1 MQKWNNILFIM
12 LSFKSLQC
20 FVTLV
25 KTQSFTRTAEQLY
38 LTQPTISK
46 ILQQLEQQL
55 QVQLL
60 VKPEHGRKRQVEL
73 TEIGQR
79 VYQHALELLQSE
91 QNIFLEIE
99 NYQQLKTGT
108 LKLGV
113 PPLGSQLLTTA
124 LFDYHQQWPEIEL
137 SFLEVGS
144 KGIEQALLNNELDV
158 GVLLHP
164 FDEQIFNSIELCNYP
179 LMVLL
184 RRDAT
189 WATRKKINLEELQH
203 QSFLMFPENFS
214 LNRIILDACQQH
226 GFYPSIA
233 CRTSQW
239 NLLADMVLQRMGIA
253 LLPQY
258 YTDMLDPDLFA
269 AIPLE
274 KPNIQ
279 WHLVMAWKKNLPVS
293 PAVQAWLNVIRQHFQ
308 LIKSKID
315 E

>member
-1 MQKWNNILFIM
+1 MPKWNNILFMM

-79 VYQHALELLQSE
+79 IYQHALELLQAE

-164 FDEQIFNSIELCNYP
+164 FDQQIFNSIELCDYP

-214 LNRIILDACQQH
+214 LNRIILDACQQR
-226 GFYPSIA
+226 GFYPTIA

-279 WHLVMAWKKNLPVS
+279 WHLAMAWKKNLPVS
-293 PAVQAWLNVIRQHFQ
+293 PAVQAWLNVIDQHFQ
-308 LIKSKID
+308 EIHSKAG

>member
-1 MQKWNNILFIM
+1 MPKWNNILFIM

-38 LTQPTISK
+38 LTQPTITK

-79 VYQHALELLQSE
+79 IYQHALELLQAE

-124 LFDYHQQWPEIEL
+124 LFDYYQQWPEIEL

-164 FDEQIFNSIELCNYP
+164 FDQQIFNSIELCDYP

-214 LNRIILDACQQH
+214 LNRIILDACQQR
-226 GFYPSIA
+226 GFYPTIA

-258 YTDMLDPDLFA
+258 YTDMLDPELFA

-279 WHLVMAWKKNLPVS
+279 WHLAMAWKKNLPVS
-293 PAVQAWLNVIRQHFQ
+293 PAVQAWLNVIDQHFQ
-308 LIKSKID
+308 VIHSKAG

>member
-1 MQKWNNILFIM
+1 M
-12 LSFKSLQC
+12 LSLKSLQC
-20 FVTLV
+20 FVSLV
-25 KTQSFTRTAEQLY
+25 NSKSFTRTAEELS

-46 ILQQLEQQL
+46 ILQQLEEQL
-55 QVQLL
+55 QVALF
-60 VKPEHGRKRQVEL
+60 VKPEYSRKRQVEL

-79 VYQHALELLQSE
+79 VYQHAVGLLQAE

-124 LFDYHQQWPEIEL
+124 LFDYHQQWPDIEL
-137 SFLEVGS
+137 AFLEVGS
-144 KGIEQALLNNELDV
+144 RGIEQALLNNELDV
-158 GVLLHP
+158 GVLLQP
-164 FDEQIFNSIELCNYP
+164 FDHQIFNSIELCDYP

-189 WATRKKINLEELQH
+189 WASRKKINLEELQQ

-214 LNRIILDACQQH
+214 LNSIILEACQQH
-226 GFYPSIA
+226 GFYPTIA

-258 YTDMLDPDLFA
+258 YTDMLDPQLFA

-279 WHLVMAWKKNLPVS
+279 WHLAMAWKKNLPVS
-293 PAVQAWLNVIRQHFQ
+293 PAVQAWLSVIHQHFQ
-308 LIKSKID
+308 KIRPKL
-315 E
+315 EQ

>member
-1 MQKWNNILFIM
+1 MLKWNNILFMM

-73 TEIGQR
+73 TEIGHR
-79 VYQHALELLQSE
+79 IYQHALELLQAE

-164 FDEQIFNSIELCNYP
+164 FDQQIFNSIELCDYP

-184 RRDAT
+184 RRDAA
-189 WATRKKINLEELQH
+189 WATRKKIHLEELQH

-274 KPNIQ
+274 RPNIQ
-279 WHLVMAWKKNLPVS
+279 WHLAMAWKKNLPIS
-293 PAVQAWLNVIRQHFQ
+293 PAVQAWLAVIHQHFQ

>member
-1 MQKWNNILFIM
+1 M

-79 VYQHALELLQSE
+79 IYQHALELLQAE

-164 FDEQIFNSIELCNYP
+164 FDQQIFNSIELCDYP

-214 LNRIILDACQQH
+214 LNRIILDACQQR
-226 GFYPSIA
+226 GFYPTIA

-279 WHLVMAWKKNLPVS
+279 WHLAMAWKKNLPVS
-293 PAVQAWLNVIRQHFQ
+293 PAVQAWLNVIDQHFQ
-308 LIKSKID
+308 EIHSKAG

>member
-1 MQKWNNILFIM
+1 M
-12 LSFKSLQC
+12 LSLKSLQC
-20 FVTLV
+20 FVSLV
-25 KTQSFTRTAEQLY
+25 NSKSFTRTAEELS

-46 ILQQLEQQL
+46 ILQQLEEQL
-55 QVQLL
+55 QVALF
-60 VKPEHGRKRQVEL
+60 VKPEYGRKRQVEL

-79 VYQHALELLQSE
+79 VYQHAVGLLQAE

-124 LFDYHQQWPEIEL
+124 LFDYHQQWPDIEL
-137 SFLEVGS
+137 AFLEVGS
-144 KGIEQALLNNELDV
+144 RGIEQALLNNELDV
-158 GVLLHP
+158 GVLLQP
-164 FDEQIFNSIELCNYP
+164 FDHQIFNSIELCDYP

-189 WATRKKINLEELQH
+189 WANRKKINLEELQQ

-214 LNRIILDACQQH
+214 LNSIILDACQQH
-226 GFYPSIA
+226 GFYPTIA

-258 YTDMLDPDLFA
+258 YTDMLDPQLFA

-279 WHLVMAWKKNLPVS
+279 WNLAMAWKKNLPVS
-293 PAVQAWLNVIRQHFQ
+293 PAVQAWLSVIHQHFQ
-308 LIKSKID
+308 KIRPKL
-315 E
+315 EP

>member
-1 MQKWNNILFIM
+1 MM

-79 VYQHALELLQSE
+79 IYQHALELLQAE

-164 FDEQIFNSIELCNYP
+164 FDQQIFNSIELCDYP

-279 WHLVMAWKKNLPVS
+279 WHLAMAWKKNLPVS
-293 PAVQAWLNVIRQHFQ
+293 PAVQAWLNVIDQHFQ
-308 LIKSKID
+308 EIHSKAG

>member
-1 MQKWNNILFIM
+1 MPKWNNLTFIM

-25 KTQSFTRTAEQLY
+25 KTKSFTRTAEQLY

-46 ILQQLEQQL
+46 ILQQLEEQL

-79 VYQHALELLQSE
+79 IYQHALELLQAE

-137 SFLEVGS
+137 AFLEVGS

-164 FDEQIFNSIELCNYP
+164 FDQHIFNSIELCNYP

-189 WATRKKINLEELQH
+189 WATRKKIYLEELQH

-214 LNRIILDACQQH
+214 LNRIILDACEQH

-279 WHLVMAWKKNLPVS
+279 WHLAMAWKKNLPVS
-293 PAVQAWLNVIRQHFQ
+293 PAVQAWLHVIDQHFQ
-308 LIKSKID
+308 IMPSKSD
-315 E
+315 

>member
-1 MQKWNNILFIM
+1 MPKWNNILFIM

-79 VYQHALELLQSE
+79 IYQHALELLQAE

-164 FDEQIFNSIELCNYP
+164 FDQQIFNSIELCDYP

-226 GFYPSIA
+226 GFYPTIA

-258 YTDMLDPDLFA
+258 YTDMLDPELFA

-279 WHLVMAWKKNLPVS
+279 WHLAMAWKKNLPVS
-293 PAVQAWLNVIRQHFQ
+293 PAVQAWLNVIDQHFQ
-308 LIKSKID
+308 VIHSKAG

>member
-1 MQKWNNILFIM
+1 M
-12 LSFKSLQC
+12 LSLKSLQC
-20 FVTLV
+20 FVSLV
-25 KTQSFTRTAEQLY
+25 NSKSFTRTAEELS

-46 ILQQLEQQL
+46 ILQQLEEQL
-55 QVQLL
+55 QVALF
-60 VKPEHGRKRQVEL
+60 VKPEYGRKRQVEL

-79 VYQHALELLQSE
+79 VYQHAVGLLQAE

-124 LFDYHQQWPEIEL
+124 LFDYHQQWPDIEL
-137 SFLEVGS
+137 AFLEVGS
-144 KGIEQALLNNELDV
+144 RGIEQALLNNELDV
-158 GVLLHP
+158 GVLLQP
-164 FDEQIFNSIELCNYP
+164 FDHQIFNSIELCDYP

-184 RRDAT
+184 RRNAT
-189 WATRKKINLEELQH
+189 WANRKKINLEELQQ

-214 LNRIILDACQQH
+214 LNSIILDACQQH
-226 GFYPSIA
+226 GFYPTIA

-258 YTDMLDPDLFA
+258 YTDMLDPQLFA

-279 WHLVMAWKKNLPVS
+279 WHLAMAWKKNLPVS
-293 PAVQAWLNVIRQHFQ
+293 PAVQAWLSVIHQHFQ
-308 LIKSKID
+308 KIRPKL
-315 E
+315 EP

>member
-1 MQKWNNILFIM
+1 M

-25 KTQSFTRTAEQLY
+25 KTKSFTRTAEQLY

-46 ILQQLEQQL
+46 ILQQLEEQL

-60 VKPEHGRKRQVEL
+60 VKPTHGRKRQVEL

-79 VYQHALELLQSE
+79 IYQHALELLQAE

-137 SFLEVGS
+137 AFLEVGS

-164 FDEQIFNSIELCNYP
+164 FDQHIFNSIELCNYP

-189 WATRKKINLEELQH
+189 WATRKKIYLEELQH

-214 LNRIILDACQQH
+214 LNRIILDACEQH

-279 WHLVMAWKKNLPVS
+279 WHLAMAWKKNLPVS
-293 PAVQAWLNVIRQHFQ
+293 PAVQAWLHVIDQHFQ
-308 LIKSKID
+308 IMPSKSD
-315 E
+315 

>member
-1 MQKWNNILFIM
+1 M

-79 VYQHALELLQSE
+79 IYQHALELLQAE

-164 FDEQIFNSIELCNYP
+164 FDQQIFNSIELCDYP

-184 RRDAT
+184 RRDAA
-189 WATRKKINLEELQH
+189 WATRKKIHLEELQH

-226 GFYPSIA
+226 GFYPTIA

-274 KPNIQ
+274 RPNIQ
-279 WHLVMAWKKNLPVS
+279 WHLAMAWKKNLPIS
-293 PAVQAWLNVIRQHFQ
+293 PAVQAWLAVIHQHFQ

-315 E
+315 D